1 MSYQNVPGDCMQA
14 NKPAKGPTAEEFCK
28 DVLCPVLEV
37 AKNTLSEKLGEG
49 VHPLISFDND
59 RIHTSALKRFATMLH
74 DECGWDAATM
84 RCSLSPYSPDIH
96 RVIEHTHGAA
106 MVKFRQWLYANPK
119 KHTVEEYKAAF
130 EAIYRECCSPTV
142 IAADVAGMPEVYK
155 AVVKNNGGW
164 APRELR

>member
-1 MSYQNVPGDCMQA
+1 
-14 NKPAKGPTAEEFCK
+14 
-28 DVLCPVLEV
+28 VLEV
-37 AKNTLSEKLGEG
+37 AKNSLAHKLKEG
-49 VHPLISFDND
+49 VRPLISFDND
-59 RIHTSALKRFATMLH
+59 RIHNSALLRHGKMLQ
-74 DECGWDAATM
+74 DDWDWDAATM

-119 KHTVEEYKAAF
+119 KHDVDEYKAAF
-130 EAIYRECCSPTV
+130 ERIYRACCTPAV
-142 IAADVAGMPEVYK
+142 IASDVAGLPEVYK